1 MGWRRLVL
9 VLLVIGVA
17 AAAVWLWY
25 TRTPSPPQRLTL
37 TPVAF
42 SDLPGWESSDPRAA
56 LSAFRR
62 SCEALVARP
71 PQSAMAYAGTAADWH
86 AACAAAAGV
95 VPRAVRAFFERN
107 FAPYVLGDGLVTGY
121 YEPLLHGSR
130 DRHGRYQTPVYGV
143 PDDLISVD
151 LGRFR
156 PEWKGERIAGRL
168 IGFRLEPYPSRAEID
183 ARPPPARVLFYG
195 DDPVSVFFLHI
206 QGSGRVR
213 LDDGSVLRV
222 AYGAQ
227 NGQRYTPIGHT
238 LVDRGVP
245 REGMSMQVIRAWLK
259 AHPEQAREVMET
271 DASFVFFRDAP
282 VGDPALGPEG
292 TEGVPLTPR
301 ASIAVDPRIHPF
313 GVPFFLAGD
322 GFADLFV
329 AQDTGGAIR
338 GPARADI
345 FYGFGPAA
353 ENTAGGMKAHPRFY
367 VLLPKGVTPTL
378 AP

>member
-1 MGWRRLVL
+1 MRLRRFVL
-9 VLLVIGVA
+9 FLLVIAVL
-17 AAAVWLWY
+17 AAVGWY
-25 TRTPSPPQRLTL
+25 WYAHTTTPTRLTL

-42 SDLPGWESSDPRAA
+42 DDLPDWRRSDKGAA
-56 LSAFRR
+56 LGAFDR
-62 SCEALVARP
+62 SCTAILARP
-71 PQSAMAYAGTAADWH
+71 TQSAMAYAGTAADWQTVCKI
-86 AACAAAAGV
+86 AATVAPSDA
-95 VPRAVRAFFERN
+95 RNFFEHN
-107 FAPYVLGDGLVTGY
+107 FTPFVIGDGLVTGY

-130 DRHGRYQTPVYGV
+130 NAHGRYQTPVYGI
-143 PDDLISVD
+143 PDDLVSVD

-156 PEWKGERIAGRL
+156 PEWKGERIAGRV
-168 IGFRLEPYPSRAEID
+168 IGFKLEPYPSRAEID
-183 ARPPPARVLFYG
+183 ARPPPSRVLFYG

-222 AYGAQ
+222 AYAGQ
-227 NGQRYTPIGHT
+227 NGQLYTPIGHT

-259 AHPEQAREVMET
+259 AHPAEARDVMET
-271 DASFVFFRDAP
+271 DASFVFFRDLP
-282 VGDPALGPEG
+282 VGDPALGPDG
-292 TEGVPLTPR
+292 TEGVALTPR
-301 ASIAVDPRIHPF
+301 ASIAVDSRFHPF
-313 GVPFFLAGD
+313 GVPFFLSGD

-345 FYGFGPAA
+345 FYGFGPDA
-353 ENTAGGMKAHPRFY
+353 ETIAGGMKAHPRFY
-367 VLLPKGVTPTL
+367 VLLPKGLAPTL

>member
-1 MGWRRLVL
+1 MRRGRLL
-9 VLLVIGVA
+9 LILLVVAVA
-17 AAAVWLWY
+17 AVAAWLWY
-25 TRTPSPPQRLTL
+25 PTGPSVPQQLTL
-37 TPVAF
+37 APVTF
-42 SDLPGWESSDPRAA
+42 GELPGWRSSDARGALGAFNRSCAA
-56 LSAFRR
+56 LST
-62 SCEALVARP
+62 RP
-71 PQSAMAYAGTAADWH
+71 PQSAMAYAGTAADWR
-86 AACAAAAGV
+86 AACAAAARIA
-95 VPRAVRAFFERN
+95 PRDARSFFERD
-107 FAPYVLGDGLVTGY
+107 FTPYVVGNGLVTGY

-183 ARPPPARVLFYG
+183 AHPPPARVLFYG
-195 DDPVSVFFLHI
+195 DDPASVFFLHI

-222 AYGAQ
+222 TYAGQ
-227 NGQRYTPIGHT
+227 NGQPYTPIGHT

-245 REGMSMQVIRAWLK
+245 REGMSMQVIRGWLRD
-259 AHPEQAREVMET
+259 HPMQAREVMET
-271 DASFVFFRDAP
+271 DASFVFFADQP
-282 VGDPALGPEG
+282 VGDPSLGPSG
-292 TEGVPLTPR
+292 TEGVALTPR
-301 ASIAVDPRIHPF
+301 ASIAVDSRVHPF
-313 GVPFFLAGD
+313 AVPFFLSGD
-322 GFADLFV
+322 GFADLFI

-353 ENTAGGMKAHPRFY
+353 ETAAGGMKAHPRFF
-367 VLLPKGVTPTL
+367 VLLPKGLAPTL
-378 AP
+378 TP